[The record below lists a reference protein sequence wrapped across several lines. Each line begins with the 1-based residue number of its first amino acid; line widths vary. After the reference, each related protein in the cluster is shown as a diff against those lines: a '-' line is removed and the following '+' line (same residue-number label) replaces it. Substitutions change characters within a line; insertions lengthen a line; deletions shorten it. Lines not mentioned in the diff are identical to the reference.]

1 MKSQKIFTTAI
12 LATILVLYSCR
23 PSSEET
29 IQSPPE
35 YTIEQFMNTVQI
47 FGGSFSP
54 DESKILFT
62 SKETGIFNS
71 YSIPV
76 GGGDPQQLTD
86 SETDYA
92 MALSYFPEDER
103 FLFTRDQGGNEINH
117 VYLRNMDGSIQD
129 LTPDSTAKAQFYGWA
144 QDDQSFFITTNK
156 RDPRYFDLY
165 EVALGD
171 KQPSAEGNL
180 FITEMVYEN
189 NGYSIGAI
197 SPNKQFIA
205 LVENITTNDN
215 NLYLYDKASGE
226 TKLLSPHEEFATYF
240 PQYFSLDNKILYFTS
255 NEGGEFSSLR
265 SYHLETGEK
274 KVVEAV
280 DWDINFAGLSKHG
293 KYRYLGINADAK
305 TEIRIYDENNNL
317 LELPSLPDGEITSI
331 RISPSEALMMF
342 YVNSSTAPS
351 NLYVYNFESGE
362 YNQLTNTMN
371 PEIEQDH
378 LVDGEVIRFES
389 FDGLEIPALL
399 YKPKGIQPGE
409 LRPAILDIHGGPG
422 GQRRLNYQSRV
433 QYLVNHGYVVLSVN
447 NRGSSGY
454 GKSFYAADD
463 LKHGDVD
470 LKDCIWSK
478 KYLESTGYVDPDKI
492 GIMGGS
498 YGGYMVMAALTFAPE
513 EFTVGVNYFGVTN
526 WLRTLNSIPPW
537 WEAFRE
543 ALYKEIGHPVEDSV
557 ALYNKSPLFH
567 ADKITKPMI
576 VLQGSNDP
584 RVIKP
589 ESDDIVAAAEANGVP
604 VEYVVFEDE
613 GHGFLKKEN
622 QIEASQKVL
631 NFLDKY
637 LWQKAPEEEA
647 ASAP

>member
-1 MKSQKIFTTAI
+1 MKSNNLLFSLLVGFLI
-12 LATILVLYSCR
+12 LGCSEQQAPQEAPPAQYS
-23 PSSEET
+23 
-29 IQSPPE
+29 
-35 YTIEQFMNTVQI
+35 IEQFMNTVQI

-62 SKETGIFNS
+62 SKESGIFNS
-71 YSIPV
+71 YAVSV
-76 GGGDPQQLTD
+76 SGGDAEQLTD
-86 SETDYA
+86 SKTDYA
-92 MALSYFPEDER
+92 MALSYFPNDER

-117 VYLRNMDGSIQD
+117 IYVRNEDGSIQD

-144 QDDQSFFITTNK
+144 YDDKSFFITSNK
-156 RDPRYFDLY
+156 RDPKFFDLY
-165 EVALGD
+165 EVTVGD
-171 KQPSAEGNL
+171 NQPSEEGNL
-180 FITEMVYEN
+180 FLTENIYEN
-189 NGYSIGAI
+189 NGYTVGAI
-197 SPNKQFIA
+197 SPNKQYLA
-205 LVENITTNDN
+205 LVESITTNDN
-215 NLYLYDKASGE
+215 NLHLYDRETGE

-240 PQYFSLDNKILYFTS
+240 PQYFSLDNKKLFFTS
-255 NEGGEFSSLR
+255 NEGKEFSSLH
-265 SYHLETGEK
+265 SYDLETGEIME
-274 KVVEAV
+274 VESF
-280 DWDINFAGLSKHG
+280 DWDIVFAGLSKNG
-293 KYRYLGINADAK
+293 KYRYMGINADAK
-305 TEIRIYDENNNL
+305 TEIRVYDSDNNL
-317 LELPSLPDGEITSI
+317 ITLPKLPEGEITSI
-331 RISPSEALMMF
+331 RISPSEELMIF
-342 YVNSSTAPS
+342 YVNSSTSPS
-351 NLYVYNFESGE
+351 NLYVYNFQDQQ
-362 YNQLTNTMN
+362 YLQLSNTMN
-371 PEIEQDH
+371 PEINADD
-378 LVDGEVIRFES
+378 LVAGEVIRFES

-409 LRPAILDIHGGPG
+409 LRPAVLDIHGGPG

-454 GKSFYAADD
+454 GKTFYAADD

-478 KYLESTGYVDPDKI
+478 KFLESTGYVDPEKI

-513 EFTVGVNYFGVTN
+513 EFNVGVNYFGVTN

-589 ESDDIVAAAEANGVP
+589 ESDDIVEAARANGVP

-631 NFLDKY
+631 DFLDEY
-637 LWQKAPEEEA
+637 LWQKEKEPEA

>member
-1 MKSQKIFTTAI
+1 MQSNQINWVLLLIFF
-12 LATILVLYSCR
+12 LVQGCST
-23 PSSEET
+23 PAEET
-29 IQSPPE
+29 VENTPPE
-35 YTIEQFMNTVQI
+35 YSIDQFMNTVQI

-76 GGGDPQQLTD
+76 AGGEASQLTN

-92 MALSYFPEDER
+92 MSLGYFPDDER

-117 VYLRNMDGSIQD
+117 IYLRNEDGTEVD

-144 QDDQSFFITTNK
+144 HDEKSFFMTSNK
-156 RDPRYFDLY
+156 RDARYFDLY
-165 EVALGD
+165 EVSVGD
-171 KQPSAEGNL
+171 AQPSSEGNL
-180 FITEMVYEN
+180 FVTDMKYEN
-189 NGYSIGAI
+189 NGYSVGAI
-197 SPNKQFIA
+197 SPNKQYIA
-205 LVENITTNDN
+205 LVENNTTNDN
-215 NLYLYDKASGE
+215 NLYVHDSNSGE
-226 TKLLSPHEEFATYF
+226 TKLISPHEDFATFF
-240 PQYFSLDNKILYFTS
+240 PQYFSLDNKKLFFTS
-255 NEGGEFSSLR
+255 NDGQEFSSLR
-265 SYHLETGEK
+265 SYDLESGASEI
-274 KVVEAV
+274 VEAV
-280 DWDINFAGLSKHG
+280 EWDVSFAGRSKNG
-293 KYRYLGINADAK
+293 KYRYIGINADAK
-305 TEIRIYDENNNL
+305 TEIRIYDENNQL
-317 LELPSLPDGEITSI
+317 VELPELPDGEITSI
-331 RISPSEALMMF
+331 SVSPSEERMIF

-351 NLYVYNFESGE
+351 NLYVYEFSSGA
-362 YNQLTNTMN
+362 YTQLTNTMN
-371 PEIEQDH
+371 PEINQEH
-378 LVDGEVIRFES
+378 LVAGEVIRFKS

-409 LRPAILDIHGGPG
+409 LRPAVLDIHGGPG

-478 KYLESTGYVDPDKI
+478 EFLKSTGYVDPDKI

-513 EFTVGVNYFGVTN
+513 EFNVGVNYFGVTN

-537 WEAFRE
+537 WESFRE

-567 ADKITKPMI
+567 AENITKPLI
-576 VLQGSNDP
+576 VLQGANDP
-584 RVIKP
+584 RVIQP
-589 ESDDIVAAAEANGVP
+589 ESDDIVEAARANGVP
-604 VEYVVFEDE
+604 VEYVIFEDE

-631 NFLDKY
+631 DFLDQH
-637 LWQKAPEEEA
+637 LWQKESEEA
-647 ASAP
+647 E

>member
-1 MKSQKIFTTAI
+1 MMSACSAPT
-12 LATILVLYSCR
+12 
-23 PSSEET
+23 EET
-29 IQSPPE
+29 ESSPPE
-35 YTIEQFMNTVQI
+35 YSIEQFMNTVQI

-76 GGGDPQQLTD
+76 DGGDPQQLTD

-171 KQPSAEGNL
+171 HQPSAEGNL

-197 SPNKQFIA
+197 SPNKQYIA

-240 PQYFSLDNKILYFTS
+240 PQYFSLDNKTLYFTS

-265 SYHLETGEK
+265 SYDLETGEK

-331 RISPSEALMMF
+331 RISPSEELMMF

-351 NLYVYNFESGE
+351 NLYVYNFESRA
-362 YNQLTNTMN
+362 YSQLTSTMN

-454 GKSFYAADD
+454 GKTFYAADD

-478 KYLESTGYVDPDKI
+478 KYLESTGFVDPHKI

-537 WEAFRE
+537 WESFRE

-576 VLQGSNDP
+576 VLQGFNDP

-637 LWQKAPEEEA
+637 LWQKEPEEA
-647 ASAP
+647 AASTP